1 MKGNN
6 FHHHTITGVSIPPQ
20 TVTDAAVAGNAIPE
34 PWKYCRQVAFLLLG
48 GAQAATVAA
57 TCVFQAQQIS
67 DDAWVTLK
75 EHDGTTDLEI
85 TAALL
90 GDTAQIENGRIL
102 GTLDVSKIDSETYKA
117 VRCLYTETGVAAA
130 LIAVAHIAYE
140 LISKVSGE
148 SDDLFAKQRAS

>member
-6 FHHHTITGVSIPPQ
+6 FHHHTVTGVSIPPQ
-20 TVTDAAVAGNAIPE
+20 TVSNATVNGNAIVE

-48 GAQAATVAA
+48 GVMAATVAA
-57 TCVFQAQQIS
+57 TAKFQGQKIS
-67 DDAWVTLK
+67 DDAWENLK
-75 EHDGTTDLEI
+75 EHDGTTDLAI

-90 GDTAQIENGRIL
+90 ADTAQIENGRIL

-117 VRCLYTETGVAAA
+117 VRIVYTETATAAA
-130 LIAVAHIAYE
+130 LIAIAHIAFE
-140 LISKVSGE
+140 LIAKVSGE